1 MKTKSAIKRLCKSC
15 KIVKRR
21 GRNFVICKKNPR
33 HKQRQ
38 GFHTTTG
45 AALVGSNDFN
55 KTQQSGHPS
64 FESSDCNTSNIIDL
78 TVSNN
83 MITTTPH
90 IATTNFCVYGV
101 WFPVTNIM

>member
-38 GFHTTTG
+38 GFHTTTW
-45 AALVGSNDFN
+45 AASIRLNDYN
-55 KTQQSGHPS
+55 NSQVSACTT
-64 FESSDCNTSNIIDL
+64 FEGDECNVTNIIGL
-78 TVSNN
+78 NVSGN
-83 MITTTPH
+83 MTTTLPQNT
-90 IATTNFCVYGV
+90 ATNFCVYGL
-101 WFPVTNIM
+101 WLPVANMI

>member
-45 AALVGSNDFN
+45 AALVGSNGFN
-55 KTQQSGHPS
+55 ITQQSTYPS
-64 FESSDCNTSNIIDL
+64 FEFSDCNAINVVDMN
-78 TVSNN
+78 VSNN
-83 MITTTPH
+83 MITTPPH

-101 WFPVTNIM
+101 WLPVTNTM